1 VGASGGRPATSRI
14 GQEGTMSARHGRVES
29 GSGTHSRTASPKLT
43 KIVAVANQKG
53 GVGKTTTAINLA
65 AGLAHGGHRTLL
77 IDLDPQANA
86 TSGLGQRSDG
96 VGGTIYDGLVGR
108 ATLAELVRATEM
120 PLLDLV
126 PAAPEL
132 AGAEV
137 ELVACDDRAYRLK
150 TLLEGA
156 VEAYAFVVLDCP
168 PSLGMLTVNGLV
180 AADSLIVPVQCEY
193 YALEGLGRLLS
204 TVQLVRE
211 SLNPGLDI
219 EGFLL
224 TMFDGRNN
232 LAHQVAQEVSAHF
245 GDLCYRSI
253 IPRNVRLSESPSYGK
268 PILLYDAMCRGAH
281 SYLDLTEEF
290 LRHNLSRMVA

>member
-1 VGASGGRPATSRI
+1 
-14 GQEGTMSARHGRVES
+14 MSARQGRFDS
-29 GSGTHSRTASPKLT
+29 PCKSTASTTT
-43 KIVAVANQKG
+43 KVVAVANQKG
-53 GVGKTTTAINLA
+53 GVGKTTTAVNLA
-65 AGLAHGGHRTLL
+65 AGLAHGGFRTLL
-77 IDLDPQANA
+77 VDLDPQANA
-86 TSGLGQRSDG
+86 TSGLGHRSDG
-96 VGGTIYDGLVGR
+96 VGGSVYDGLVGR
-108 ATLAELVRATEM
+108 ATLADLVQSTEM
-120 PLLDLV
+120 PALALL
-126 PAAPEL
+126 PAASEL

-137 ELVACDDRAYRLK
+137 ELVPYEDRAFRLK
-150 TLLEGA
+150 SLLQGA
-156 VEAYAFVVLDCP
+156 VDSYAFVVLDCP
-168 PSLGMLTVNGLV
+168 PSLGLLTINGLV

-224 TMFDGRNN
+224 TMFDARNN
-232 LAHQVAQEVSAHF
+232 LAHQVAQEVSTHF

-268 PILLYDAMCRGAH
+268 PILLYDALCRGAH